1 MMIKIHGTRKH
12 SICINHNLWIIS
24 IPYIICAS
32 VKRKANNASLHL
44 FCNCHRK
51 SKNPMVIR
59 TAPRIYAR
67 KNWPAAAILQYKT
80 SLRIAPCVYCIQIWR
95 YTIFFILILFAVCS
109 HICAVDLICHQ
120 IQKTYLWDRF
130 KHGTSLAV

>member
-1 MMIKIHGTRKH
+1 MMIKIHRTGQH
-12 SICINHNLWIIS
+12 SVYINHNLRIIS

-32 VKRKANNASLHL
+32 VKRKANHTSLHL
-44 FCNCHRK
+44 FCDRHRK
-51 SKNPMVIR
+51 SKNPMVIW
-59 TAPRIYAR
+59 TAPRICAR
-67 KNWPAAAILQYKT
+67 KNWPAVAILQYKT

-120 IQKTYLWDRF
+120 IQKTYLRDRF
-130 KHGTSLAV
+130 KHGAAFAV